1 VEVRDYNGVGA
12 WSRDAVLERYRTYS
26 RDLGSFEPAD
36 LRPHEHAEG
45 DVKWIYPVM
54 DSVIP
59 LIERGDP
66 AVVALGV
73 ELVEED
79 QLMPFG
85 RILKAKTAR
94 ALRGTTLS
102 PDQVER
108 IRRRVVGLLVAGT
121 FRREFHQYAKLL
133 RHIGL
138 GNWWPEVERRVDREN
153 PYAMRYFE
161 YLRRTTNSVL

>member
-1 VEVRDYNGVGA
+1 
-12 WSRDAVLERYRTYS
+12 
-26 RDLGSFEPAD
+26 
-36 LRPHEHAEG
+36 
-45 DVKWIYPVM
+45 M